1 MKSNKYLMALT
12 AMGLALAT
20 QANASI
26 TFNFLENGN
35 NQNLGN
41 TSTFTESGVS
51 LTASGFKTAG
61 GTADLYSKYTSG
73 DPGETGLGMNTDLGN
88 DHEIDV
94 NHFIQLTL
102 PTTPVYSLTSI
113 MLGSVQNGESAKI
126 YWTTTSGTLSGATL
140 LDTIMNADGSF
151 TIPNAYMNATGFL
164 DITAGAANVLLESA
178 TFDVKPTQYSGVPE
192 PSTYVAGALMLLPF
206 GYSTI
211 RALRNRK
218 QTA

>member
-20 QANASI
+20 QANATI

-35 NQNLGN
+35 NKHLL
-41 TSTFTESGVS
+41 STTNFTESGVT
-51 LTASGFKTAG
+51 LTASGFRTNGAA
-61 GTADLYSKYTSG
+61 ADLYSKYTSG

-94 NHFIQLTL
+94 QHFIQLTL

-126 YWTTTSGTLSGATL
+126 YWTTTSGTLTGATL

-151 TIPNAYMNATGFL
+151 VIPFAYSASGYL

-178 TFDVKPTQYSGVPE
+178 TFDVTPTQYSGVPE

-211 RALRNRK
+211 RAMRNRK